1 MRSQALLIGLLL
13 SSTLMSQ
20 QQEPTEPENNQIS
33 PQKVLRLLGADG
45 RTASDAA
52 YRNAFQFLDQNRDNY
67 LSWQEYVTNGRYGSE
82 TVRAAIFRVTDKD
95 QNWYITV
102 DEYCLNRHV
111 TDEAKELLEL
121 ADSNKDG
128 YISRDEF
135 LQHPRLKKTKIAGRI
150 FDSLDR
156 NRDGWIYAAEYL
168 ATWQSWVRSL
178 PAGWD
183 ARPDSGTPAGGDRR
197 PQRRRDQ

>member
-1 MRSQALLIGLLL
+1 MLRQSLLIGLLL
-13 SSTLMSQ
+13 SSTVMAQ
-20 QQEPTEPENNQIS
+20 QQEPTGPENNQVS

-45 RTASDAA
+45 KTAHDAA
-52 YRNAFQFLDQNRDNY
+52 YRSVFRFLDQNQDSY
-67 LSWQEYVTNGRYGSE
+67 LNWQEYVTNGRYGSE

-102 DEYCLNRHV
+102 DEYCANRHL

-135 LQHPRLKKTKIAGRI
+135 LQHPRLKKSRIAGRI
-150 FDSLDR
+150 FDTLDR
-156 NRDGWIYAAEYL
+156 NRDGWIYPAEYL
-168 ATWQSWVRSL
+168 VTWQSWVRSL
-178 PAGWD
+178 PTGWN
-183 ARPDSGTPAGGDRR
+183 ARLDSEPPGDGDSRR
-197 PQRRRDQ
+197 QRRRDQ

>member
-1 MRSQALLIGLLL
+1 MRPQVLLIGLLL
-13 SSTLMSQ
+13 SSTVMAQ

-45 RTASDAA
+45 RTASDA
-52 YRNAFQFLDQNRDNY
+52 
-67 LSWQEYVTNGRYGSE
+67 
-82 TVRAAIFRVTDKD
+82 
-95 QNWYITV
+95 
-102 DEYCLNRHV
+102 
-111 TDEAKELLEL
+111 AKELLEL